1 MSPSARVV
9 LTVAAALGA
18 GLTALPAAAGGR
30 TITADPFPKKPSLDG
45 VLREWAGT
53 MTSFGEVISG
63 APRDGDPRAAGYV
76 GYDDRALYVA
86 AKIVDAQLTRTAAAG
101 DSDDRVTLL
110 LAFPKVAGGHQPYS
124 VEIYPGDPGKLAG
137 VVKLGGTA
145 VAGARVVEAPEKG
158 GYTLEAEIP
167 WSAFREAGSTRVGL
181 RAALRYTDVD
191 GGSATA
197 VIGTATGKAA
207 AELPPLLLEAEAGL
221 DATLLREKGL
231 AWPPRLEA
239 YGNVAGDAGVERVA
253 QLGGYLTITG
263 HRFRGGKQFYFAEL
277 GVPEPESVRRLEL
290 VDFDGDG
297 RGEIVIVKRLGTSS
311 AYREA
316 LVVLRLGDSEVPA
329 PLFAHE
335 LSIVTPGGKVV
346 NELRFP
352 AKGKLRGIE
361 IAQGEA
367 SGFEPDSYAEP
378 KPGDM
383 PSALLPWE
391 SVGARTWQWDGKA
404 MAKVGETPHEPR
416 AGQRTRKAA
425 REEEGPPPPPPPRPP
440 TADELLDRVYALYRK
455 ERGVGESRPRFDFVT
470 DVAGGAEPERVL
482 VHQRDI
488 VVFGKG
494 FRGGTSYSF
503 ITVGVA
509 DARDVLDATARDLTG
524 DGKAEILVRGVLH
537 AKSSKELGEKVV
549 DRHALFVYRVADDG
563 VRRVFA
569 AETGRA
575 LEGQRILG
583 AVAWLRAGGGKV
595 RIELRPGR
603 ALGWTE
609 RTYPFP
615 VDTAPAGGLE
625 PLLLPWATGA
635 RRRYA
640 WDGSAFTLE

>member
-1 MSPSARVV
+1 MRATRSGAWGAA
-9 LTVAAALGA
+9 LAAGLVAA
-18 GLTALPAAAGGR
+18 PAVAGGR

-45 VLREWAGT
+45 VLREWSGS
-53 MTSFGEVISG
+53 MTSFGEVLSG
-63 APRDGDPRAAGYV
+63 APREGDPRAAAYV
-76 GYDDRALYVA
+76 GYDERAVYVG
-86 AKIVDAQLTRTAAAG
+86 AKIVDARLTRTAAAG
-101 DSDDRVTLL
+101 EADDRITLH
-110 LAFPKVAGGHQPYS
+110 LAFPKVSGGYQGYS
-124 VEIYPGDPGKLAG
+124 VDIFPGDPGKLAG
-137 VVKLGGTA
+137 VVKLGGA
-145 VAGARVVEAPEKG
+145 PIAGAKVVEAPEKG
-158 GYTLEAEIP
+158 GYTVEAEIP
-167 WSAFREAGSTRVGL
+167 WAAFREAATTRVGL

-191 GGSATA
+191 AGGVTAVVATA
-197 VIGTATGKAA
+197 SGKAV

-221 DATLLREKGL
+221 DATLLRDKGL
-231 AWPPRLEA
+231 AWPPRLEV
-239 YGNVAGDAGVERVA
+239 YGNVAGDAAVERVA

-297 RGEIVIVKRLGTSS
+297 RGEIVIVKRLGTAT

-316 LVVLRLGDSEVPA
+316 LVALRLGDGDVPA

-335 LSIVTPGGKVV
+335 LSIVTPEGRVV

-352 AKGKLRGIE
+352 SQGKLRAIE

-367 SGFEPDSYAEP
+367 SGFEPDAYAEP

-391 SVGARTWQWDGKA
+391 SVGSRTWRWDGKA
-404 MAKVGETPHEPR
+404 MAKVSETPHEPR
-416 AGQRTRKAA
+416 ATGRPKRRPPA
-425 REEEGPPPPPPPRPP
+425 EEGPPPPPPPRPP

-470 DVAGGAEPERVL
+470 DVAGGSETERVL

-494 FRGGTSYSF
+494 FRAGTSYAF

-509 DARDVLDATARDLTG
+509 DPRDVLDATARDLTG

-549 DRHALFVYRVADDG
+549 DRHALFVYRVAEDG

-569 AETGRA
+569 AETSRA
-575 LEGQRILG
+575 FEGQRILG
-583 AVAWLRAGGGKV
+583 AVAWQRAGGGKV

-615 VDTAPAGGLE
+615 IDTAPAGGLE
-625 PLLLPWATGA
+625 PLLVPWGGVE
-635 RRRYA
+635 RRVYA
-640 WDGSAFTLE
+640 WDGAAFTAQ